1 MRSSPERGA
10 VSRVAGLSCDA
21 PRPCRGRVPPGFL
34 AIDPPAAKRNGD
46 DLDLAVDLELP
57 QGVLNVIS
65 DRRVGQIQT
74 RRDVEGCVPIAE
86 DRDNL
91 LLSLRKGAGAGRGI
105 QNVNRPLGARHGAR
119 DPEDGR
125 TRERVHGFAR
135 EHRAQFGPQ
144 RVLLPDAEQPLGGRV
159 QEDHATLSVG
169 RDRGRLFGGR
179 GFRRAN
185 GAVVRF
191 HVTWNFSRRI
201 SCLRVPD
208 PIPGP
213 PLDVVVLG
221 AGQAGLP
228 LAHALAKAGK
238 RVAIA
243 ERKDLGGSCANF
255 GCTPTKAV
263 IASARAAYLAR
274 RAAVFGLRVP
284 KVEIDFPAVL
294 DRARSILMY
303 SRAGIRRNFE
313 ESDNPRLVRGRA
325 RLEGREGR
333 LFKVRIGKES
343 LRARQVVLDTGTRSD
358 LGSIRGLSSVP
369 FLHASNWLD
378 QNELPRHILFVGGG
392 YIALEMG
399 QLDRRMG
406 SRVTVVDGGDQILKT
421 EDRDIAERLQHLLES
436 EGIQFR
442 LNCHVTRVSPRR
454 SGLAAIVEK
463 GCAREVFAAS
473 HFFVSA
479 ARRANTDDLGLET
492 VGLKPGAH
500 GILAVD
506 ERLATSVPGI
516 WAAGDIRGGPMFTHT
531 SWDDHRIL
539 LSQLVGDGKRT
550 TRRIVPYA
558 VYTDPELR
566 RRGAAQPPPAL
577 VRPPH
582 PPPAA
587 GGRGEPPA
595 AAHRPLCRLPRPG
608 ARSRRR
614 ARAPDRCR

>member
-1 MRSSPERGA
+1 M
-10 VSRVAGLSCDA
+10 
-21 PRPCRGRVPPGFL
+21 
-34 AIDPPAAKRNGD
+34 
-46 DLDLAVDLELP
+46 
-57 QGVLNVIS
+57 
-65 DRRVGQIQT
+65 
-74 RRDVEGCVPIAE
+74 
-86 DRDNL
+86 
-91 LLSLRKGAGAGRGI
+91 
-105 QNVNRPLGARHGAR
+105 
-119 DPEDGR
+119 
-125 TRERVHGFAR
+125 
-135 EHRAQFGPQ
+135 
-144 RVLLPDAEQPLGGRV
+144 
-159 QEDHATLSVG
+159 
-169 RDRGRLFGGR
+169 
-179 GFRRAN
+179 
-185 GAVVRF
+185 VRF

-201 SCLRVPD
+201 SCHRVPD

-213 PLDVVVLG
+213 PLDVVVIG
-221 AGQAGLP
+221 AGQAGIP

-243 ERKDLGGSCANF
+243 ERKDLGGSCVNF

-333 LFKVRIGKES
+333 LFKVRIGKEG

-378 QNELPRHILFVGGG
+378 QNELPRHILFAGGG

-399 QLDRRMG
+399 QFYRRMG
-406 SRVTVVDGGDQILKT
+406 SRVTIVDGGDQILKT

-463 GCAREVFAAS
+463 GGAREVFAAS
-473 HFFVSA
+473 HLFVSA
-479 ARRANTDDLGLET
+479 GRRANTDDLGLET

-500 GILAVD
+500 GVLAVD

-558 VYTDPELR
+558 VYTDPELGR
-566 RRGAAQPPPAL
+566 VGATEEELRKAGRDIRVGRFEMRGNGKAL
-577 VRPPH
+577 ERSETRGCIKVVTDAKTEKLLGASVLASDGAELVHVYVALMNADVSVNVLRDAIQIH
-582 PPPAA
+582 PT
-587 GGRGEPPA
+587 
-595 AAHRPLCRLPRPG
+595 LCEALQSAVG
-608 ARSRRR
+608 TLA
-614 ARAPDRCR
+614 